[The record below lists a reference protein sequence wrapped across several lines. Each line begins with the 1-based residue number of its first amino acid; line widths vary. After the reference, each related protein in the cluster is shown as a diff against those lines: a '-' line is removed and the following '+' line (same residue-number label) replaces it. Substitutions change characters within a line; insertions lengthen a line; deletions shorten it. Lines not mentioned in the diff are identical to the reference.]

1 MLNIGDE
8 MNQPSVQI
16 KRLNDLE
23 IDFVKYLS
31 WMRDIKSNG
40 FIEAANSDYSLTEL
54 KEYVKSRL
62 VREDVVF
69 WGIFL
74 SSDEFI
80 GTVKLEPISFELGQA
95 WLGIMIGAEL
105 HRGKGF
111 GFQAI
116 MQVVDFASTE
126 LKLDTIFLGVSK
138 ANHHAISLYN
148 RIGFKLYE
156 ERDLSIIMSLNLERV
171 SEP

>member
-1 MLNIGDE
+1 
-8 MNQPSVQI
+8 MNHPRVKI
-16 KRLNDLE
+16 RRLNDLE

-31 WMRDIKSNG
+31 WMRDIKSNS

-74 SSDEFI
+74 GNDDFI

-95 WLGIMIGAEL
+95 WLGIMIGDDIN
-105 HRGKGF
+105 RGKGF
-111 GFQAI
+111 GFEAI

-126 LKLDTIFLGVSK
+126 LKLDRIFLGVSK

-148 RIGFKLYE
+148 RIGFKLHE
-156 ERDLSIIMSLNLERV
+156 EKDLSIVMILKLESV